1 MKKILTQILK
11 VNKIQLRIIK
21 LNKNLQFKFV
31 KFLKE

>member
-11 VNKIQLRIIK
+11 VNEIQHRIIK